1 MHIFDVLLLFFM
13 FVIVSSVLSSKIIT
27 SALLFFMLFSNA
39 QIVSKSC
46 AVFWQYY
53 ILCSWRADLHLFNVV
68 YDFYKLLDL
77 RASGA

>member
-1 MHIFDVLLLFFM
+1 MKYECIFLMWRQLWYFQVYA
-13 FVIVSSVLSSKIIT
+13 SVY
-27 SALLFFMLFSNA
+27 FMLFSNA